1 MAMTVKPAYCARM
14 GRNIIGREAEL
25 SVLERFLASLSSGAG
40 ALVLAGPA
48 GAGKTTLIR
57 AGQERAAAAGYTV
70 LRSFPSPSDLRLAFA
85 GLADLLSARIDEVLP
100 GLPPPQRRA
109 LGAAL
114 VIEEALETSP
124 EPNVIAAAVRQALVM
139 LAARAP
145 VLIVVDD
152 VQWLDP
158 PSASAVSFAARRL
171 DTEHIGLLCAVRT
184 EEPHDSLPLEL
195 NRASVTADVLPI
207 GGLSQGAL
215 HRLLRT
221 ELELSLSQ
229 PTLHRVHAESAGNP
243 FVALEIGRALA
254 RRGITRIGSGPLPV
268 PSTLGGLL
276 GERLDALPR
285 SVVSALAV
293 LAVMPDAPVGRLLA
307 AGVPGDD
314 LDAAVLAGVVEA
326 NGERLRFAHPLLASA
341 VLGSVPPA
349 RRRALHALAAQST
362 ADPEERAR
370 HKALADDAKS
380 AQLAAELED
389 AARTAERRGAP
400 TVASELLEL
409 AASRTPDGQ
418 DDDAHRRLLR
428 AGRLLS
434 IAGEGRAAVSVFS
447 QLAADAPA
455 GPRHAEAIAHLAWTS
470 EDDIEHSTNL
480 LEQALAEAAD
490 SPALTARIGSFLSD
504 YWAMRGD
511 PVKARAAAYRALE
524 HAERADDEALLAA
537 LLAHAFICDWR
548 CGYEADESQLAR
560 AMELERGHAMLSENE
575 LEPPRQVAGLYLS
588 SVGRLDEARAVL
600 EGTLA
605 EAQAQG
611 MEYVRAD
618 VLLRLSVLA
627 SRTGDPRRGAEL
639 AREGLEIA
647 EQLDLGQ
654 LTSAQLYGCG
664 FAALY
669 LGLPDEV
676 AEIAGRGQELSFK
689 VGDRV
694 YLRAHD
700 AICGAVDVA
709 RGNYAA
715 AAARLRPLISHRS
728 ELGRRFESFWVPEI
742 AEALIGVGDIDEA
755 AVLAA
760 DLQERFHDPVTRAA
774 AARCRGLLSAAC
786 GRLEDAVAELRQA
799 QELRSQVTPEPLT
812 DGRILLALGTVQ
824 RRLNQR
830 RAARETLEAAITTF
844 DLASARL
851 WANRS
856 RQELAR
862 VSGRPPG
869 TGGLTGTER
878 RVAELVASGM
888 TNRAV
893 AAELFVTVR
902 AVEATLTKVYAKLG
916 VGSRTQLTGRL
927 SGGA

>member
-1 MAMTVKPAYCARM
+1 M
-14 GRNIIGREAEL
+14 GRNVIGRDAEL
-25 SVLERFLASLSSGAG
+25 GVLDRFLSGLSSGPG

-57 AGQERAAAAGYTV
+57 AGLEQAAAAGYTV

-85 GLADLLSARIDEVLP
+85 GLGDLLSARIDDVLP
-100 GLPPPQRRA
+100 GLPAPQQRA

-114 VIEEALETSP
+114 VIEDPPETSP
-124 EPNVIAAAVRQALVM
+124 EPNVIAAAVKHALVR
-139 LAARAP
+139 LAGMAP

-171 DTEHIGLLCAVRT
+171 DTEHIGLLCAVRS

-195 NRASVTADVLPI
+195 DRATVTAEVLPI

-221 ELELSLSQ
+221 ELDLSLSQ

-243 FVALEIGRALA
+243 FVALEIGRALG

-268 PSTLGGLL
+268 PGTLGGLL

-293 LAVMPDAPVGRLLA
+293 LAVMPDAVVGRLLA

-314 LDAAVLAGVVEA
+314 LDAAVLAGVLEPD
-326 NGERLRFAHPLLASA
+326 GERLRFAHPLLASA
-341 VLGSVPPA
+341 VLGSIPPA
-349 RRRALHALAAQST
+349 RRRALHAIAAKGS

-380 AQLAAELED
+380 AQLAAELEE

-400 TVASELLEL
+400 TVAAELLEL

-418 DDDAHRRLLR
+418 DNNAHRRLLR

-434 IAGEGRAAVSVFS
+434 IAGEGRAAASVFS
-447 QLAADAPA
+447 QLAANAPA
-455 GPRHAEAIAHLAWTS
+455 GPRHAEAIAHLAWTT
-470 EDDIEHSTNL
+470 EDDIEHSRNL
-480 LEQALAEAAD
+480 LEQALAEAGD
-490 SPALTARIGSFLSD
+490 SPALAARIGSFLSD

-511 PVKARAAAYRALE
+511 PAKARAEAYRALK

-548 CGYEADESQLAR
+548 CGDEADESQLAR

-575 LEPPRQVAGLYLS
+575 LEPPSQVAGLYLS
-588 SVGRLDEARAVL
+588 SMGRLDEARTVL

-611 MEYVRAD
+611 MEYVHAD

-627 SRTGDPRRGAEL
+627 TRTGDPHRGAEL
-639 AREGLEIA
+639 ARSGLEIA

-654 LTSAQLYGCG
+654 LISALLYGCG
-664 FAALY
+664 LAALY
-669 LGLPDEV
+669 LGLPEEV
-676 AEIAGRGQELSFK
+676 TEIGRRGQDLSRK

-700 AICGAVDVA
+700 AIGGAIDVA

-715 AAARLRPLISHRS
+715 AAARLRPLISQRS

-742 AEALIGVGDIDEA
+742 VEALIGVGDIGEA
-755 AVLAA
+755 AALTA
-760 DLQERFHDPVTRAA
+760 DLQERFPDPVTRAA
-774 AARCRGLLSAAC
+774 AARCRGLLAAAR
-786 GRLEDAVAELRQA
+786 GRLDDAVAELGQA
-799 QELRSQVTPEPLT
+799 REIRTQVTPEPVP

-830 RAARETLEAAITTF
+830 RAARETLEAAITIF
-844 DLASARL
+844 DRASAAL
-851 WANRS
+851 WADRG

-862 VSGRPPG
+862 VSGRLPG
-869 TGGLTGTER
+869 TGKLTGTER

-888 TNRAV
+888 TNRAI

-916 VGSRTQLTGRL
+916 VGSRTQLAGRL
-927 SGGA
+927 GDDG